1 MHKAALSFVTLI
13 AVAFALCSPAL
24 ARGGNSGGGGSAT
37 TASSHATS
45 SSGGNHQPQSQQ
57 QAASKQKSKGGKSG
71 QQQYLKYNFSTVY
84 TTKSSGAGAGKARF
98 NEFTITK
105 GSIRR
110 HPNFFRNS
118 K

>member
-1 MHKAALSFVTLI
+1 MHKAALSFVTVI
-13 AVAFALCSPAL
+13 TVAFALCSPAL

-37 TASSHATS
+37 TTSSHATS

-57 QAASKQKSKGGKSG
+57 QA
-71 QQQYLKYNFSTVY
+71 
-84 TTKSSGAGAGKARF
+84 TTGKSSGAGAGKARF

-105 GSIRR
+105 GIDQAS
-110 HPNFFRNS
+110 PNFFRNS